1 MTLTFLQIFV
11 GRWKFSTLITTEQWL
26 KDKKKS
32 VNLFFWNCIVDEK
45 CVKTF
50 HSGPICFHKRQ
61 TLIKIQVLFDTYTNL
76 NTLSYKKTIHQIL
89 KIRQVK
95 WYFFFFV
102 TWTFDIFDF
111 LTFETMRRLQQEDNR
126 RCSTISIR
134 VNSSEIWP
142 KAKFLVNSCCASF
155 F

>member
-126 RCSTISIR
+126 RCSTIR